1 PPRTP
6 SRAPPPSPRSGRRS
20 GRAASPVQI
29 DFTGPVIE
37 WRGPA
42 PYLFVAVPEDEAALI
57 ESVSAG
63 ITYGWGMIPVDVTI
77 GGTTWYTALWPRKGT
92 YVVPLKTDICRA
104 ERIDLD
110 DVVTVGLFL
119 DV

>member
-1 PPRTP
+1 M
-6 SRAPPPSPRSGRRS
+6 
-20 GRAASPVQI
+20 QI
-29 DFTGPVIE
+29 DFTGPVVE

-63 ITYGWGMIPVDVTI
+63 ISYGWGMIPADVTI
-77 GGTTWYTALWPRKGT
+77 GATTWYTALWPRQGG
-92 YVVPLKTDICRA
+92 YVVPLKGVIRKA
-104 ERIDLD
+104 EGIDLD
-110 DVVTVGLFL
+110 DVVTVTLSL